1 MKKYIFIIAMA
12 ILALTACSEKEEKQA
27 EPTLF
32 TPAIEDFD
40 YVVDNFA
47 DLQILRYRVVGIE
60 NLTLQ
65 QQELL
70 YYLSEAALCGRDI
83 IYDQNGRYNL
93 AIRTLLEAVYTMDGI
108 DTTSADYKA
117 MEVYLKRVWVSNGI
131 HHHYSGVKFEP
142 GFKQAWFEE
151 QLGKLSFDQLKPV
164 LAEGQSKDELF
175 AEILPVIFDPTVMP
189 LHKNQT
195 DGEDVIATSASNYYG
210 EGVTMDEAVAF
221 YNAMHNPAD
230 STPVSYGLNSRLVKR
245 DGNLVE
251 DVYKVGGL
259 YDGAMK
265 QIVYWLEKALTVC
278 ETDAQR
284 AALEKMVEFYKTG
297 DLKTFDD
304 YAILWIKDTES
315 LIDYVCGYTETY
327 GDPLGIKAAW
337 EAVINFKNLE
347 ATERTLKI
355 SNNAQ
360 WFEDNSPIDPAF
372 KKTECK
378 GVTAK
383 VITAAM
389 MGGDNY
395 PTSALGINLP
405 NADWIRAA
413 YGSKSVTIDNISEA
427 YAQSVKNSGFND
439 EFVWSDTE
447 KELLAKYKDIT
458 DNLHTDLHECLGHG
472 SGKLAPGV
480 SPDAL
485 GKYHAVIEE
494 ARADLFGLYYVADNK
509 MVELGLLP
517 DTNAYK
523 AQFYSYIMNG
533 LMTQTTRIKLGA
545 NIEQTHM
552 RNRQLIAKW
561 VLEHSAKDNC
571 VELAERD
578 GKHYVKVND
587 YVRLRALFGELLK
600 EIQRIKSTGDYK
612 AAQALVENYSIKID
626 QDLHKEIL
634 DRYAKLNMAPYKGF
648 VNPVYTATFDKD
660 GKFAGLSI
668 SYDENYVQQH
678 LRYSREYS
686 FLPKTNK

>member
-1 MKKYIFIIAMA
+1 MKKSLLVIAMA
-12 ILALTACSEKEEKQA
+12 VLALASCSKKEEEQKSD
-27 EPTLF
+27 LF
-32 TPAIEDFD
+32 TPEIEDFD
-40 YVVDNFA
+40 YIVDRFA
-47 DLQILRYRVVGIE
+47 DLQILRYRVAGIE

-83 IYDQNGRYNL
+83 IYDQNGRYNI
-93 AIRTLLEAVYTMDGI
+93 AIRTLLESVYTMDGI
-108 DTTSADYKA
+108 DKNSEDFKA

-142 GFKQAWFEE
+142 GFSQEWFEE
-151 QLGKLSFDQLKPV
+151 QINKLSFEQLP

-175 AEILPVIFDPTVMP
+175 AELLPVIFDTAVMP

-195 DGEDVIATSASNYYG
+195 DGEDVILTSASNYYG
-210 EGVTMDEAVAF
+210 EGVSQADAEGF
-221 YNAMHNPAD
+221 YAAMRDPNDHEPI
-230 STPVSYGLNSRLVKR
+230 SYGLNSKLVRR

-251 DVYKVGGL
+251 DVYRVGGL
-259 YDGAMK
+259 YSPAMEK
-265 QIVYWLEKALTVC
+265 IVYWLEKAEGVC

-284 AALEKMVEFYKTG
+284 AALQKMISFYKSG
-297 DLKTFDD
+297 DLKEFDE
-304 YAILWIKDTES
+304 YAILWVQDTES
-315 LIDYVCGYTETY
+315 LIDYVCGFTETY

-337 EAVINFKNLE
+337 EAVINFKNLT
-347 ATERTLKI
+347 ATERTTKI
-355 SNNAQ
+355 SDNAQ
-360 WFEDNSPIDPAF
+360 WFEDNSPIDPEF
-372 KKTECK
+372 KKEECK

-413 YGSKSVTIDNISEA
+413 HGSKSVTIDNISEA

-439 EFVWSDTE
+439 EFVCDPE
-447 KELLAKYKDIT
+447 VRELLAKYKDIT

-485 GKYHAVIEE
+485 GKYHAVVEE
-494 ARADLFGLYYVADNK
+494 ARADLFGLYYVADKK
-509 MVELGLLP
+509 MVDLGLLP

-523 AQFYSYIMNG
+523 AQYYSYIMNG
-533 LMTQTTRIKLGA
+533 LMTQTTRIKLGD

-561 VLEHSAKDNC
+561 VLEKSAEDKA
-571 VELAERD
+571 VELVERD
-578 GKHYVKVND
+578 GKHYLVVND
-587 YVRLRALFGELLK
+587 YTILRQRFGDLLR
-600 EIQRIKSTGDYK
+600 EIQRIKSTGDQ
-612 AAQALVENYSIKID
+612 AAARNLVENYSIKID
-626 QDLHKEIL
+626 RDLHKEIL
-634 DRYAKLNMAPYKGF
+634 DRYATLDMAPYKGF
-648 VNPVYTATFDKD
+648 VNPVYTPHFDKN
-660 GKFAGLSI
+660 GKFTGLSI
-668 SYDENYVQQH
+668 SYDENYVEQH
-678 LRYSREYS
+678 LRYSRDYS
-686 FLPKTNK
+686 FLKK

>member
-1 MKKYIFIIAMA
+1 MKKYFFIFAMA
-12 ILALTACSEKEEKQA
+12 ILALTACSDEKKEEAAPQ
-27 EPTLF
+27 LF
-32 TPAIEDFD
+32 TPEIEDFD
-40 YVVDNFA
+40 YIVDDFA
-47 DLQILRYRVVGIE
+47 DLQILRYRVMGIE

-70 YYLSEAALCGRDI
+70 YYLSQAALCGRDI

-93 AIRTLLEAVYTMDGI
+93 AIRTILEAVYTMDGI
-108 DTTSADYKA
+108 DTASADYKA

-142 GFKQAWFEE
+142 GFQQAWFEE
-151 QLGKLSFDQLKPV
+151 QLGKLSFDALKPV

-175 AEILPVIFDPTVMP
+175 AAILPVIFDPTVMP

-195 DGEDVIATSASNYYG
+195 EGQDLLLTSSSNYYG
-210 EGVTMDEAVAF
+210 EGVTQAEAEAF
-221 YNAMHNPAD
+221 YKAMRNPED

-259 YDGAMK
+259 YDGAMS
-265 QIVYWLEKALTVC
+265 QIVYWLEKALKVC
-278 ETDAQR
+278 ETEAQR
-284 AALEKMVEFYKTG
+284 AALAKMIEFYKTG
-297 DLKTFDD
+297 DLKTFDE

-360 WFEDNSPIDPAF
+360 WFEDNSPVDPQF
-372 KKTECK
+372 KKEECK

-413 YGSKSVTIDNISEA
+413 YGSKSVSIDNVAEA

-439 EFVWSDTE
+439 EFVWGDTE

-480 SPDAL
+480 SPEAL

-494 ARADLFGLYYVADNK
+494 ARADLFGLYYVADPK
-509 MVELGLLP
+509 LVELGLLP

-533 LMTQTTRIKLGA
+533 LMTQTTRIKLGD

-561 VLEHSAKDNC
+561 VLEHSAEDKT
-571 VELAERD
+571 VELVERD
-578 GKHYVKVND
+578 GKHYVVVND
-587 YVRLRALFGELLK
+587 YAKLRTLFGDLLR
-600 EIQRIKSTGDYK
+600 EIQRIKSTGDQK
-612 AAQALVENYSIKID
+612 AARDLVENYSIRID
-626 QDLHKEIL
+626 QNLHKEIL

-648 VNPVYTATFDKD
+648 VNPVYTATFDKN
-660 GKFAGLSI
+660 GKFTGLSI
-668 SYDENYVQQH
+668 SYDENYVQQN

-686 FLPKTNK
+686 FLPKTIK